1 MAPRTVQHPEETE
14 LLARARAGDCSAIGA
29 LYEAHRPAALHLAQ
43 LLAGSDGAEDL
54 LADAFARVV
63 ARFHEGGGPETNFH
77 GYLFTA
83 IRNRHRD
90 LQRRAGRE
98 SPASDLPWLLDIAV
112 EPDADT
118 DGDADGDTDG
128 DGSGYDDRPGHRL
141 ADAIAAAALE
151 SLPAAWRQVLV
162 LLDVEGRTLPE
173 VAVAMGITPAAV
185 SSLAYRARE
194 GLRTSYLDE
203 LARPAPRA
211 TPECDWLRPHLSRYV
226 RGSLPGAARARAE
239 EHLPAC
245 PTCTPLL
252 GELQRVNARFHF
264 LRFSPKRRDGRPT
277 TSFAPSQ

>member
-1 MAPRTVQHPEETE
+1 MTPRTAQHPEETE
-14 LLARARAGDCSAIGA
+14 LLARARAGDRSAIGA
-29 LYEAHRPAALHLAQ
+29 LYEAHRAAALHMAQ
-43 LLAGSDGAEDL
+43 LLAGPDRAEDL

-63 ARFHEGGGPETNFH
+63 ARFHEGAGPDTNFH

-98 SPASDLPWLLDIAV
+98 SPASDLPWLLDAPA
-112 EPDADT
+112 ELDGGD
-118 DGDADGDTDG
+118 DGDDQDAALTDA
-128 DGSGYDDRPGHRL
+128 R
-141 ADAIAAAALE
+141 AAAALAR
-151 SLPAAWRQVLV
+151 LPAPWRQVLV
-162 LLDVEGRTLPE
+162 LLDVEGRSLPE
-173 VAVAMGITPAAV
+173 VAVALAMTPAAV

-203 LARPAPRA
+203 VALPAPSS

-226 RGSLPGAARARAE
+226 RGSLPRGTRTRAE
-239 EHLPAC
+239 EHLPGC

-252 GELQRVNARFHF
+252 RELERVNARFHF
-264 LRFSPKRRDGRPT
+264 LRFSPKRPDGGSH

>member
-1 MAPRTVQHPEETE
+1 MAPRTVEDPEETE

-29 LYEAHRPAALHLAQ
+29 LYEAHRPAALHMAQ
-43 LLAGSDGAEDL
+43 LLAGSDRAEDL

-63 ARFHEGGGPETNFH
+63 ARFHEGGGPDTNFH

-90 LQRRAGRE
+90 LQRRAARE
-98 SPASDLPWLLDIAV
+98 SPSSDLPWLLDIAV
-112 EPDADT
+112 EHDGADLDAGEDV
-118 DGDADGDTDG
+118 
-128 DGSGYDDRPGHRL
+128 
-141 ADAIAAAALE
+141 ADALAAAALAH
-151 SLPAAWRQVLV
+151 LPPHWQQVLV
-162 LLDVEGRTLPE
+162 LLDIERRSLPE
-173 VAVAMGITPAAV
+173 VAVALGITPAAV

-203 LARPAPRA
+203 LARPAPVA

-226 RGSLPGAARARAE
+226 RGSLPRTTLVRAE

-252 GELQRVNARFHF
+252 RELQRVNARFHF
-264 LRFSPKRRDGRPT
+264 LRFSPKRPAGRGK